1 MGQERRAVR
10 GAAVPRQDSSGFVP
24 GIIPYVLDPPAIAH
38 HVRGSRACVLLVVVV
53 VVDAT
58 FAHGCWLAMQ
68 GEGGRGCA
76 SRWSRR
82 SWTSTY
88 APSPTCPTTTCPPGS
103 LPPPPAR
110 GRVAAEPYF
119 VTRILLYSIYIYI
132 YIYIFKYA
140 VGWCGGPRWWLL
152 GGGRYESHGLLRVR
166 EEMDML
172 LATLAPL
179 SLVDFGS
186 LPSPP
191 PPWQRLTQELP
202 RESFSTY
209 RLFSRSVRWDA
220 CVACVVCACM
230 VHGWWWWSPRHL
242 PEGHRL

>member
-1 MGQERRAVR
+1 VCFALVEKKLDEYLRALTDM
-10 GAAVPRQDSSGFVP
+10 PDNDMPSWF
-24 GIIPYVLDPPAIAH
+24 
-38 HVRGSRACVLLVVVV
+38 
-53 VVDAT
+53 AT
-58 FAHGCWLAMQ
+58 
-68 GEGGRGCA
+68 
-76 SRWSRR
+76 
-82 SWTSTY
+82 
-88 APSPTCPTTTCPPGS
+88 
-103 LPPPPAR
+103 PPPAR

-186 LPSPP
+186 LPSPLP
-191 PPWQRLTQELP
+191 PNAPRRQATTQELLP
-202 RESFSTY
+202 RESLLHPTY
-209 RLFSRSVRWDA
+209 ALCVGARASRMSWRG
-220 CVACVVCACM
+220 VV
-230 VHGWWWWSPRHL
+230 PRHL
-242 PEGHRL
+242 LEGHRL